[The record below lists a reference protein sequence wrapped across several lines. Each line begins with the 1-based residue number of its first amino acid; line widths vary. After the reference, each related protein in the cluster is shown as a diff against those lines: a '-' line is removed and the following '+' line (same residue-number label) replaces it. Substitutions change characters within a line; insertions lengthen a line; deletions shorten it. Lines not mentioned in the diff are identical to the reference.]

1 MANIEQEIDNLRR
14 IIKSTKASIEEMTE
28 EGIDEEL
35 IDIERM
41 FLESSEERLNELL
54 SKDSI

>member
-1 MANIEQEIDNLRR
+1 MTNIEQEIDNLRR